1 MNFSHA
7 QKSALF
13 EEKFKNVRNL
23 REKAEIQKCKKK
35 NTKKKHAKMAPSLQ
49 DVENVSIKK
58 IKIFKKDANMSAAES
73 NKDCALTGQEKVGT
87 NLRRAMFYGG

>member
-23 REKAEIQKCKKK
+23 REKAEIQKCKKTPKK
-35 NTKKKHAKMAPSLQ
+35 NAKTAPSLQ

-73 NKDCALTGQEKVGT
+73 NKDCALTGQEKVRT
-87 NLRRAMFYGG
+87 NLRRVLFYGG

>member
-1 MNFSHA
+1 MHK
-7 QKSALF
+7 KSALF
-13 EEKFKNVRNL
+13 EEKFKTVRNL
-23 REKAEIQKCKKK
+23 REKAEIQKCKKTPKK
-35 NTKKKHAKMAPSLQ
+35 NAKTAPSLQ

-58 IKIFKKDANMSAAES
+58 IKIFKKKDANMSAAES